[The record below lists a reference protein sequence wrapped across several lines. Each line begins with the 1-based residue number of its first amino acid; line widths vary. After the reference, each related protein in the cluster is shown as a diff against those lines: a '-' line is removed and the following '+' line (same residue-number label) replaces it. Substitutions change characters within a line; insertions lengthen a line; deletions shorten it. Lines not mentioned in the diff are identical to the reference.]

1 MKRPI
6 KEAAASRALCKKLE
20 AAGWQTWRLETRQ
33 ASGVPDIVARDSE
46 GKLVWIETKRFRK
59 LKDDVLHFNG
69 MSPAQIAFAAK
80 CERAGVPYLLMIVGA
95 GRPIVIQSLDPK
107 AKAVF
112 PFQFHYLAILGFR
125 QCAYTLR
132 QGKLFT
138 GETLREVSW
147 GN

>member
-80 CERAGVPYLLMIVGA
+80 CERSRVPYLLIVVGGPQPFIFERRA
-95 GRPIVIQSLDPK
+95 TSLLASADLPLFVFTDTHYTPLVGFKECAHALK
-107 AKAVF
+107 A
-112 PFQFHYLAILGFR
+112 
-125 QCAYTLR
+125 
-132 QGKLFT
+132 GKLFI
-138 GETLREVSW
+138 GGSA
-147 GN
+147 